1 MKNIYLTTLTT
12 LLFASSAVSQNDE
25 FNTAD
30 FRRVAS
36 SIGFEGAKNL
46 KGLSQGELLQFYS
59 NTEEDRAMMKQ
70 ININSWGVCDH
81 YNIDN
86 FDTYNYYYKDITRE
100 KYNQY
105 CKEIN
110 ALMLLDGTITQLK

>member
-1 MKNIYLTTLTT
+1 MKQIYLTILTT
-12 LLFASSAVSQNDE
+12 IVVASFAFSQNDE

-30 FRRVAS
+30 LRRVAS

-46 KGLSQGELLQFYS
+46 KGLSQGELLKFYS
-59 NTEEDRAMMKQ
+59 NIEADRAMMKQ

-100 KYNQY
+100 KYNLY